1 MKSSITRKGT
11 HLMQLTD
18 EIIDL
23 LPSQSL
29 RRTIREGHFTFSQP
43 DLLRIIFNHA
53 ETFDQ
58 RIAYMERFAEV
69 ADTEVADYT
78 RKSIAWQKNILARF
92 KEIQV
97 GEVYE
102 LTIRCEG
109 GWEEDFICSTY
120 DAALRLIDLFYD
132 EYGDVGASESVDTRY
147 TLVKRRIYDGAP
159 DRAYCEDQEAICV
172 LGPGKRVLTVE
183 DFIFSAPDDCDG
195 VCLHC
200 QKMCL
205 FDDILFPRF
214 WKHGDVVSYTDSKGV
229 RQMGICLDS
238 EKYDLLERVYVIPL
252 NCEAF
257 CYRDFE
263 NAHNYHDH
271 IVPPVVDVVDISQLD
286 SALADRV
293 RAFRDSPYA
302 SIN

>member
-1 MKSSITRKGT
+1 
-11 HLMQLTD
+11 MQLTD

-23 LPSQSL
+23 LPSESL

-58 RIAYMERFAEV
+58 RIAYMERLAEV

-78 RKSIAWQKNILARF
+78 RKSIAWQKDILARF
-92 KEIQV
+92 MKV
-97 GEVYE
+97 DPDEVYE
-102 LTIRCEG
+102 LEIDCG
-109 GWEEDFICSTY
+109 GGFKETFICSTY

-132 EYGDVGASESVDTRY
+132 EYGDVGAEETDQTRY
-147 TLVKRRIYDGAP
+147 TITKRRIHDGNP
-159 DRAYCEDQEAICV
+159 ERAYFEDQEAFCI
-172 LGPGKRVLTVE
+172 LGPKKRVLTVE
-183 DFIFSAPDDCDG
+183 DFTSPAPDDTDCDG

-214 WKHGDVVSYTDSKGV
+214 WKNGDVVSYTDSMGV

-263 NAHNYHDH
+263 NVHTYHDH
-271 IVPPVVDVVDISQLD
+271 IVPSLVDVVDISQLD